1 MTKINSLNNCVIQN
15 SEVKAFLSNFGIY
28 LQEYSKILEI
38 SKTDKIS
45 NLEYF
50 DNEFLKYDKTF
61 ERICSD
67 ENTSERNLEKCKK
80 FLNITLL
87 PFLKVRKNIK
97 NNLEI

>member
-1 MTKINSLNNCVIQN
+1 MTKIDSLNTCIIQN
-15 SEVKAFLSNFGIY
+15 SEVKAFLSNFGMY
-28 LQEYSKILEI
+28 LQEYSNILEI

-50 DNEFLKYDKTF
+50 ENEFLKYDKNF

-67 ENTSERNLEKCKK
+67 ENTSERNLKKCKK
-80 FLNITLL
+80 FQNVTLL

-97 NNLEI
+97 NNLEL